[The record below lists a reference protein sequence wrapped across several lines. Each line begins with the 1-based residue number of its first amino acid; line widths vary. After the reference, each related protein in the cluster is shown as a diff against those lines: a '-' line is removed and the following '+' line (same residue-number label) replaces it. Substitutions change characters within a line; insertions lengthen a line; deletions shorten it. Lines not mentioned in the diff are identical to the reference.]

1 MKLDGRQ
8 LKLAS
13 IRSQHHGQPWAE
25 GGRPAEL
32 MLEIPRMPVMR
43 PHIMRDNVLRVPVP
57 NPNPVIFEGEQDLL
71 NVPYMRL
78 KNSATTD
85 G

>member
-1 MKLDGRQ
+1 
-8 LKLAS
+8 
-13 IRSQHHGQPWAE
+13 
-25 GGRPAEL
+25 
-32 MLEIPRMPVMR
+32 
-43 PHIMRDNVLRVPVP
+43 MRDNVLRVPVP

-85 G
+85 V

>member
-1 MKLDGRQ
+1 
-8 LKLAS
+8 
-13 IRSQHHGQPWAE
+13 
-25 GGRPAEL
+25 
-32 MLEIPRMPVMR
+32 MR